1 MKQDMLAEQI
11 ELCQKGEPAGFTW
24 LMEQYGPRLFRYF
37 LRVNGSEADAE
48 DLLQELFVKLIEKI
62 CNYRHEG
69 RFEGWIFCI
78 AANMIRDEARRRSRR
93 GEVMSFQDEKTGLK
107 EIIASD
113 EATAPEKLQFN
124 EQVDQLQEALAQL
137 PEVDREIIILR
148 HYGQLSF
155 KEIAEQYNIPIGTA
169 LAKVHRGLKRLH
181 KLMVEEEP
189 ED

>member
-1 MKQDMLAEQI
+1 MKQDLLAEQI
-11 ELCQKGEPAGFTW
+11 ALCQKGDPAGFAW
-24 LMEQYGPRLFRYF
+24 LMEQYGPRLYRYF
-37 LRVNGSEADAE
+37 LRVNRSEADAD

-93 GEVMSFQDEKTGLK
+93 GEVISFQDEKAGLK
-107 EIIASD
+107 DIIASN
-113 EATAPEKLQFN
+113 ESTAPEKLQYN
-124 EQVDQLQEALAQL
+124 EQVDQLQAALEQL
-137 PEVDREIIILR
+137 PQMDREIILLR

-155 KEIAEQYNIPIGTA
+155 KEIAEQFDIPIGTA

-181 KLMVEEEP
+181 KLMVKEES